1 MLKPTYVIAAC
12 IGICIAHWDWSAH
25 QSSVNSSLKPI

>member
-12 IGICIAHWDWSAH
+12 IGIGVAISIGVLIN
-25 QSSVNSSLKPI
+25 QTFVQV

>member
-12 IGICIAHWDWSAH
+12 SGICIALGIGVLINQALI
-25 QSSVNSSLKPI
+25 QV

>member
-12 IGICIAHWDWSAH
+12 IGICITHAMEVIIN
-25 QSSVNSSLKPI
+25 QVLVQV